1 MKGMGSDRLV
11 NYVYTEVKIVL
22 LGLLMRTMDAEL
34 RN

>member
-1 MKGMGSDRLV
+1 MKGGERSTGEFLYEGEDL
-11 NYVYTEVKIVL
+11 L